1 MIISLIF
8 EFFLTLLHSFS
19 FVLGWS
25 QETEELTE
33 VSVVPTEK
41 DICEEISEV
50 SPNTICTEE
59 KVRKEDSFVRNS
71 LNLHFYLVL
80 I

>member
-1 MIISLIF
+1 M
-8 EFFLTLLHSFS
+8 FS
-19 FVLGWS
+19 QFATFFVLGWS

-59 KVRKEDSFVRNS
+59 KVRK
-71 LNLHFYLVL
+71 
-80 I
+80 

>member
-1 MIISLIF
+1 MH
-8 EFFLTLLHSFS
+8 FFFN
-19 FVLGWS
+19 LGWS

-33 VSVVPTEK
+33 VSVVPTKK

-59 KVRKEDSFVRNS
+59 KVHRED
-71 LNLHFYLVL
+71 
-80 I
+80 

>member
-8 EFFLTLLHSFS
+8 EFFLNLLHF

-59 KVRKEDSFVRNS
+59 KVRKKDSFHKKFFEPS
-71 LNLHFYLVL
+71 FYFVL
-80 I
+80 F